1 MHSSMSKARS
11 KFGQDTIHGNKENQ
25 ILVPRHKFQFDLKI
39 NYGAGTNAGV
49 LDTKETASSK
59 NLRISSVD
67 LPAHSFNVATF
78 NAYNRKRLVQTGVT
92 YAPITL
98 VAYDTVDGTIEKF
111 LQLYSNY
118 YYGDGTMTV
127 VDEKFKGGDFTSTSS
142 QDNKPGF
149 RAPAKINGIGDER
162 YFITEFVITRSTSPE
177 DKNEFT
183 LFNPLITNINADKL
197 AYAESGLIE
206 YQIQL
211 QYEGYHVD
219 NSYYTA
225 KNAAGET
232 ILDNIEYNPNESTGP
247 SLPVPKNSAGETFI
261 DTWKYDNPDESIGT
275 EAGIIDAA
283 GAGSLDNFLWDNP
296 NDPNIVI

>member
-1 MHSSMSKARS
+1 MSKSRS

-49 LDTKETASSK
+49 LDTKETASSE

-67 LPAHSFNVATF
+67 LPAHTFNVSTF
-78 NAYNRKRLVQTGVT
+78 NAYNRKRLVQSGVT
-92 YAPITL
+92 YSPITL

-149 RAPAKINGIGDER
+149 RAPAKTINNTGDER
-162 YFITEFVITRSTSPE
+162 YFITEFVITRSTSEE
-177 DKNEFT
+177 DTNTFT

-197 AYAESGLIE
+197 AYADSGLIE

-211 QYEGYHVD
+211 NYEGYHVD
-219 NSYYTA
+219 NSYTA

-232 ILDNIEYNPNESTGP
+232 ILDNNRYNNPNESTGP
-247 SLPVPKNSAGETFI
+247 
-261 DTWKYDNPDESIGT
+261 

-283 GAGSLDNFLWDNP
+283 GAGSLDNFLYDNP
-296 NDPNIVI
+296 DASTGPRLNTEPTSALNTLSPNYKMYGDGTGNTIA